1 MRFWNQY
8 SRVLKQAG
16 EGDGSGGTETETEEN
31 GQGSEGGGDSR
42 SNEPELAEFKF
53 GGNTYNIPRELA
65 QGFGKLSAEFRT
77 ASSKL
82 KTLEEAAKEEHPALK
97 ELQEKLQQLELEKL
111 PEKEREAARL
121 GVEIK
126 KLSGVIE
133 AEKRNKERYE
143 SLFREKSINTE
154 LYSALSKHNLYDQN
168 QALLLLKAISQ
179 PTVIEN
185 KEDGSFKVFLKLD
198 VGDGAGVQELEPEEA
213 AAKWLALPTNANLL
227 KSNLIPGSGTSVKGG
242 RLTTTGQVAYKRS
255 DLAKPEVRQER
266 LEKMKAGIQTII
278 VD

>member
-1 MRFWNQY
+1 MRFWNLN
-8 SRVLKQAG
+8 SKVLKPVG
-16 EGDGSGGTETETEEN
+16 EGDGSGG
-31 GQGSEGGGDSR
+31 EGGNSEN
-42 SNEPELAEFKF
+42 NEVGEEAGKSKDPELAEFKF
-53 GGNTYNIPRELA
+53 GGNTYSIPKELA

-82 KTLEEAAKEEHPALK
+82 KILEESAKDENPALK

-121 GVEIK
+121 GAELK
-126 KLSGVIE
+126 KLNGIIE
-133 AEKRNKERYE
+133 SEKKSKERFE
-143 SLFREKSINTE
+143 TLFREKTINTE
-154 LYSALSKHNLYDQN
+154 LYSAFSKHSLYDQN

-179 PTVIEN
+179 PTVVEN
-185 KEDGSFKVFLKLD
+185 KDDGSFKVLLKLD

-213 AAKWLALPTNANLL
+213 AAKWLAIPTNANLL

-255 DLAKPEVRQER
+255 DLVKPEVRQER

>member
-1 MRFWNQY
+1 MRIWNLN
-8 SRVLKQAG
+8 SKVLKPLG
-16 EGDGSGGTETETEEN
+16 EGDGSGGEN
-31 GQGSEGGGDSR
+31 SNGENSELGNDPIK
-42 SNEPELAEFKF
+42 NKEPELAEYKF
-53 GGNTYNIPRELA
+53 GGATYNIPKELA
-65 QGFGKLSAEFRT
+65 QGFGKLSAEYRT

-82 KTLEEAAKEEHPALK
+82 KTLEEAAKGESPALK

-121 GVEIK
+121 GAELK
-126 KLSGVIE
+126 KLNGIIE
-133 AEKRNKERYE
+133 SEKKIRERYE
-143 SLFREKSINTE
+143 NLFREKTINTE
-154 LYSALSKHNLYDQN
+154 LYSAFSKHNLYDQN
-168 QALLLLKAISQ
+168 QALFLLKAISQ
-179 PTVIEN
+179 PTVVEN
-185 KEDGSFKVFLKLD
+185 KENGSFKVLLKLD

>member
-1 MRFWNQY
+1 MRFWNQN
-8 SRVLKQAG
+8 SKVLKPVG
-16 EGDGSGGTETETEEN
+16 EGDGPGGENSNGENSEVGSDSGKGK
-31 GQGSEGGGDSR
+31 
-42 SNEPELAEFKF
+42 EPELAEYKF
-53 GGNTYNIPRELA
+53 GGNTYNIPKELA
-65 QGFGKLSAEFRT
+65 QGFGKIFSEYRT

-82 KTLEEAAKEEHPALK
+82 KTLEEAAKGENPALK

-121 GVEIK
+121 GAELK
-126 KLSGVIE
+126 KLNGIIE
-133 AEKRNKERYE
+133 SEKKNKERYE
-143 SLFREKSINTE
+143 TLFREKTINTE
-154 LYSALSKHNLYDQN
+154 LYSAFSKHNLYDQN
-168 QALLLLKAISQ
+168 QALFLLKAISQ
-179 PTVIEN
+179 PTVVEN
-185 KEDGSFKVFLKLD
+185 KEDGSFKVLLKLD

-213 AAKWLALPTNANLL
+213 AAKWLALPSNANLL